1 MRPSG
6 SARVAGVAGWPVGHS
21 LSPRLMASWIEAA
34 GIDALYAPFAI
45 APDDARHT
53 LEALASTSLCGLN
66 ITLPHKEAA
75 LKIAD
80 EASEAAKA
88 IGAANLLTFHDG
100 RISADNTDA
109 AGFMQALADKAL
121 PLDDRP
127 VVILG
132 AGGAA
137 RAIVYALSQA
147 GVSEIRIAN
156 RTRSRALDISDGL
169 EIEATIVDWDQRN
182 SVLDDAQLVV
192 NATSLGLKS
201 ANDLHIGWDRAP
213 ANCVAAD
220 IVYTPLQTGF
230 LAQAAQRE
238 LVCVDG
244 LGMLIGQARPSF
256 EAFYGIQPPNTG
268 QERALL
274 EALLEPVS

>member
-45 APDDARHT
+45 APDDARHA

-66 ITLPHKEAA
+66 ITLPHKETA

-80 EASEAAKA
+80 EVSEEAKA

-109 AGFMQALADKAL
+109 RGFMQALADKEVQ
-121 PLDDRP
+121 LDNRP
-127 VVILG
+127 VVVLG

-137 RAIVYALSQA
+137 RAIVFALSKA
-147 GVSEIRIAN
+147 GVSEIKIAN
-156 RTRSRALDISDGL
+156 RTRSRALDVSRAL
-169 EIEATIVDWDQRN
+169 EIEAVIVDWDQRDDA
-182 SVLDDAQLVV
+182 LADAQLVV
-192 NATSLGLKS
+192 NTTSLGLKGA
-201 ANDLHIGWDRAP
+201 ANLDIDWNRAP
-213 ANCVAAD
+213 ANCGAAD
-220 IVYTPLQTGF
+220 IVYTPLQTEF
-230 LAQAAQRE
+230 LKRAAQNG

-256 EAFYGIQPPNTG
+256 EAFYGVEAPKTG

-274 EALLEPVS
+274 EAILGPAP